1 MKFNL
6 DTLVEEFENLESQ
19 LSDPEIFKDQKKVK
33 EVARRKKSI
42 EGAVNLY
49 KEYKTISEQFEENK
63 EMLGVEKDEEM
74 RELLKMEIIEAEE
87 KIPQLEE
94 ELKMALLPKD
104 PNDDKNIIVEVRA
117 GTGGDEAALF
127 AGELSRSYIMFA
139 EEEGYKVEI
148 TEKADGDAGWVKE
161 IVFEIRGDGA
171 YSRFKYESWVHRV
184 QRIPETENKGR
195 VHTSA
200 ITVAVLPEAEEF
212 DVELRE
218 EDLDIKATK
227 SSGAGGQ
234 HVNTTDSAIHMVHIP
249 TGISVFCQD
258 GRSQHKNKEKA
269 YQILRAK
276 IYAVEEE
283 KRQKELGEA
292 RLAQVG
298 SGDRSEKIRTYNY
311 PQDRIT
317 DHRIWQNFSGIPQVM
332 SGRLGPIVDAC
343 AVADQQMKLEQA
355 GKTE

>member
-148 TEKADGDAGWVKE
+148 TEKADGDAG
-161 IVFEIRGDGA
+161 
-171 YSRFKYESWVHRV
+171 
-184 QRIPETENKGR
+184 
-195 VHTSA
+195 
-200 ITVAVLPEAEEF
+200 
-212 DVELRE
+212 
-218 EDLDIKATK
+218 
-227 SSGAGGQ
+227 
-234 HVNTTDSAIHMVHIP
+234 
-249 TGISVFCQD
+249 
-258 GRSQHKNKEKA
+258 
-269 YQILRAK
+269 
-276 IYAVEEE
+276 
-283 KRQKELGEA
+283 
-292 RLAQVG
+292 
-298 SGDRSEKIRTYNY
+298 
-311 PQDRIT
+311 
-317 DHRIWQNFSGIPQVM
+317 
-332 SGRLGPIVDAC
+332 
-343 AVADQQMKLEQA
+343 
-355 GKTE
+355 